1 MAIRYSDHVF
11 TVTRIIFAFLYFC
24 HGAQKL
30 FGVLGGQGTG
40 GQPLFLA
47 GGIIEIVAGT
57 LIAIGLGTRI
67 AAFIAS
73 GEMAVAY
80 FLFHA
85 RHSFWP
91 ILNHGEI
98 VVAFGF
104 FFLYVAARGAGRFS
118 LDALFHRPA
127 VSTSTR

>member
-1 MAIRYSDHVF
+1 MTTRYSDHVF
-11 TVTRIIFAFLYFC
+11 AIARIIFAFLYFC

-30 FGVLGGQGTG
+30 FRALGGHGTHG
-40 GQPLFLA
+40 EPLFLA
-47 GGIIEIVAGT
+47 GGIIEVFAGI
-57 LIAIGLGTRI
+57 LIAVGLGTRI

-80 FLFHA
+80 FMFHA
-85 RHSFWP
+85 PNSFWP

-98 VVAFGF
+98 VVAFCF

-118 LDALFHRPA
+118 L
-127 VSTSTR
+127 

>member
-1 MAIRYSDHVF
+1 MTTRYSDHVF
-11 TVTRIIFAFLYFC
+11 AITRIIFAFLFFC

-30 FGVLGGQGTG
+30 FGTFGGQGTH

-47 GGIIEIVAGT
+47 GGIIEGFGGI
-57 LIAIGLGTRI
+57 LISVGLGTRI

-73 GEMAVAY
+73 GEMAAAY

-85 RHSFWP
+85 PHSFWP

-98 VVAFGF
+98 VVALCF
-104 FFLYVAARGAGRFS
+104 FFLNVAARGAGRFS
-118 LDALFHRPA
+118 LDALLHRPA
-127 VSTSTR
+127 GEKI

>member
-1 MAIRYSDHVF
+1 MTTRYSDHVF
-11 TVTRIIFAFLYFC
+11 AITRIIFAFLFFC

-30 FGVLGGQGTG
+30 FGMFGGHGTH

-47 GGIIEIVAGT
+47 GGIIEVFGGI
-57 LIAIGLGTRI
+57 LISVGLGTRI

-73 GEMAVAY
+73 GELAVAY

-85 RHSFWP
+85 PHSFWP
-91 ILNHGEI
+91 IFNHGEI
-98 VVAFGF
+98 VVALCF

-118 LDALFHRPA
+118 LDALLHRP
-127 VSTSTR
+127 TGEKI